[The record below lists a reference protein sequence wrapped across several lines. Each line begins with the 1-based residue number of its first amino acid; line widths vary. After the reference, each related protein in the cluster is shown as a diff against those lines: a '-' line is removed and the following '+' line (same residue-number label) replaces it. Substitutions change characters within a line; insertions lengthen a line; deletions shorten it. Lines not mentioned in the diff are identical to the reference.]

1 MTEPIEP
8 ATRRTTVTPASDGS
22 PARAVGMGIFG
33 AAVGLA
39 VFLLL
44 AIVFSFTAGLVVVAI
59 FTGRFVGL
67 FVRAGA
73 AGSLSSPA
81 RTVVALV
88 IFLIG
93 MTLALGITWLVAG
106 LQGGVLSF
114 GAFLDETYGTP
125 LIALEYMLG
134 TLMTWW
140 SAK

>member
-1 MTEPIEP
+1 MTEPTEP
-8 ATRRTTVTPASDGS
+8 IRRRAAPLPTTGGS
-22 PARAVGMGIFG
+22 PTRAVGMGVLG

-39 VFLLL
+39 VFLVL
-44 AIVFSFTAGLVVVAI
+44 AIFFSFTAGLLVVAM
-59 FTGRFVGL
+59 FTGRFIGL

-81 RTVVALV
+81 RTVVALL
-88 IFLIG
+88 IFLAG
-93 MTLALGITWLVAG
+93 MTLALGITWVVAG

-140 SAK
+140 AAK

>member
-8 ATRRTTVTPASDGS
+8 ATRRAATTSASDGS

-33 AAVGLA
+33 GAVGLA

-44 AIVFSFTAGLVVVAI
+44 AIFFSFTAGLVVVAI

-73 AGSLSSPA
+73 AGSLPSAS

-88 IFLIG
+88 IFLVG
-93 MTLALGITWLVAG
+93 LTLALGITWIVAG